1 MEGARLRDGHRAV
14 CRDRNA
20 LALELLGL
28 PAADPIDFLARRVID
43 RSRQA
48 FDAVKVLLDA
58 DDGPCRALEFD
69 AAVKRL
75 GRHVTYLIF
84 IGRGVDLVIGRDMPV
99 HVHIGV
105 LGDKVLYVSGAGLF
119 PHHDLLVGDRVGL
132 DLDDVGLAFLAL
144 FIDHAPVARR
154 LHKAVVIN
162 IVLVPCTHAI
172 GRDGVFVSNRKPSGL
187 IGLQRHENLGDGLNG
202 LRRAQLR
209 IDRHRLKRQIGTRNV
224 HGIGRGHVI
233 EHVARARGA
242 AVARGHLAI
251 GQDRI
256 PIDGAHHVVV
266 GAIRPARHVSG
277 GGIVPVVATMGD

>member
-1 MEGARLRDGHRAV
+1 MEGARLRDSHRTV

-28 PAADPIDFLARRVID
+28 PAAGPIDFLARRVID

-48 FDAVKVLLDA
+48 FDAVEIFLDA
-58 DDGPCRALEFD
+58 DDGLCRALEFD
-69 AAVKRL
+69 VAVKRL

-84 IGRGVDLVIGRDMPV
+84 VGRGVDLVIGRDMPV

-105 LGDKVLYVSGAGLF
+105 LGDKVLYVGGAGLF
-119 PHHDLLVGDRVGL
+119 THYDLLVGNRVGL

-144 FIDHAPVARR
+144 LVHHAPVARR
-154 LHKAVVIN
+154 LHKAVVVN

-172 GRDGVFVSNRKPSGL
+172 GRDGVFLSHRKPSGL

-209 IDRHRLKRQIGTRNV
+209 IDRHRLKRQIGTRNG

-242 AVARGHLAI
+242 TVARRHLAI

-266 GAIRPARHVSG
+266 GAMRPARDVSG
-277 GGIVPVVATMGD
+277 GGIVAIVATMSD